1 MFFFFKQKTAYEMR
15 ISDWISDVCSSD
27 LRCRR
32 GADAVTLEER
42 CRRSKAGRR
51 CKGKIL
57 SILPI
62 VTTRERGRMDGL
74 MQNVPLTVD
83 RNIDHAANWHGA
95 REAVARDAEGRVT
108 RSAYAERKRGVVG
121 KGGSV
126 RGDLGGG
133 R

>member
-83 RNIDHAANWHGA
+83 RIIDHEIGRASC
-95 REAVARDAEGRVT
+95 RERVCQ
-108 RSAYAERKRGVVG
+108 YV
-121 KGGSV
+121 
-126 RGDLGGG
+126 
-133 R
+133 